1 LSVPP
6 FQQCVDW
13 SVLSEQQGFDFV
25 FYGDQLNGVHP
36 TSLHTPEFTAIAN
49 ILPDLDDWFEAALTI
64 AVAARQAS
72 EVEFVYGLIDAV
84 RRPPPNLAQMMFT
97 LDHAT
102 KGRTITVV
110 ATGENKQMKPYG
122 ISRKGASDKLW
133 DMVHILKQYTG
144 RPEPVSYEGRAYRL
158 DKALMDYPP
167 YGDTPPRLWVAGGS
181 DEALYLAGTLAD
193 GWLTYPP
200 AAVDDDPEVYR
211 AKVDEIRRHAK
222 AAGRDPDEI
231 SLCVLAC
238 FILHEDEKV
247 VDELRDNPIVK
258 WTAMLTNA
266 NTNCWTKW
274 GLTHPM
280 GDNWAYSQKLF
291 PYLYSKEEALDI
303 CERTPREAVDRAFFT
318 GTSEQVLDRLAP
330 YFEIGM
336 SHMFLLNWA
345 PIAGVEDT
353 SPELFKAIKARW

>member
-1 LSVPP
+1 
-6 FQQCVDW
+6 VDW
-13 SVLSEQQGFDFV
+13 SILSEQQGFDFT

-49 ILPDLDDWFEAALTI
+49 VLPDLDDWFEAALTI
-64 AVAARQAS
+64 ACAARDTS
-72 EVEFVYGLIDAV
+72 ELEFVYGLIDAV

-133 DMVHILKQYTG
+133 DMVHILKKYCGT
-144 RPEPVSYEGRAYRL
+144 PEPVSYEGRVYRL

-167 YGDTPPRLWVAGGS
+167 YGSTPPRLWVAGGS
-181 DEALYLAGTLAD
+181 PEALYLAGTLAD

-200 AAVDDDPEVYR
+200 AGVDDDPEIYR
-211 AKVDEIRRHAK
+211 AKVDEIRQHAR

-231 SLCVLAC
+231 SLCVLAAC
-238 FILHEDEKV
+238 IVHEDEKI
-247 VDELRDNPIVK
+247 VDELRDNTIIR
-258 WTAMLTNA
+258 WTTMLTNA
-266 NTNCWTKW
+266 NSNAYYKW

-280 GDNWAYSQKLF
+280 GENWAYSQKLF
-291 PYLYSKEEALDI
+291 PYLYSREEALDI
-303 CERTPREAVDRAFFT
+303 CERTPREAVDHVFFT
-318 GTSEQVLDRLAP
+318 GTPEQVFSRMEP

-336 SHMFLLNWA
+336 SHLMICNWA
-345 PIAGVEDT
+345 PFAGVEDC
-353 SPELFKAIKARW
+353 SPELLKAVRARL